1 MSFYKQFIYLAPL
14 LLLSCHNNE
23 NDADNSGKAAGG
35 STLSYK
41 VIKQY
46 PHDTLAFTQGL
57 EFYKGGLYE
66 GTGEESYSPLRSEL
80 RKLDLTTGK
89 VLKKV
94 DLDTQYFGEGIT
106 FFGDKI
112 YQLTWQSHVVFQYD
126 TNFHLLKTFH
136 IPTEGWG
143 LTHDSQHLIVSDG
156 SSKLYFRDP
165 VTLDTVKTIDVSENG
180 TLVNNLNELEYMGG
194 FVYAN
199 IWQTDYIVKI
209 NPANG
214 NVVGKADFSNLLKDH
229 GQTVYDANDVLN
241 GIAYD
246 SATNK
251 LYITGKRWPSLF
263 EIQFN

>member
-94 DLDTQYFGEGIT
+94 DLDTQYFGEG
-106 FFGDKI
+106 
-112 YQLTWQSHVVFQYD
+112 
-126 TNFHLLKTFH
+126 
-136 IPTEGWG
+136 
-143 LTHDSQHLIVSDG
+143 
-156 SSKLYFRDP
+156 
-165 VTLDTVKTIDVSENG
+165 
-180 TLVNNLNELEYMGG
+180 
-194 FVYAN
+194 
-199 IWQTDYIVKI
+199 
-209 NPANG
+209 
-214 NVVGKADFSNLLKDH
+214 
-229 GQTVYDANDVLN
+229 
-241 GIAYD
+241 
-246 SATNK
+246 
-251 LYITGKRWPSLF
+251 
-263 EIQFN
+263 